1 MKDDSGHDAYPKGN
15 RRPVAAVRPYPKAE
29 KHEGSH
35 AEEFEDMHDHALNIA
50 PGDVF
55 SRVTSR

>member
-29 KHEGSH
+29 KHQGSH
-35 AEEFEDMHDHALNIA
+35 AEELEDMHDHALNFA
-50 PGDVF
+50 P
-55 SRVTSR
+55 